1 MESKKE
7 TKTTEFGMG
16 LCYCLGLFLAHAE
29 RSSMYENKK
38 AEEESEKRMNKLGKV
53 EGYSF
58 IADIWFNAASDHL
71 YELQIPKNLPE
82 DLKKRLEIL
91 RAKVI
96 HFGHGFCNDS
106 RKEDKTWAIEEAKE
120 LLRLID
126 NHNGIKTAIA
136 DWD

>member
-29 RSSMYENKK
+29 RNMYGNKK
-38 AEEESEKRMNKLGKV
+38 AEEEAEKRMNKLGKV
-53 EGYSF
+53 EDYSF
-58 IADIWFNAASDHL
+58 IADMWFNAASDHL

-106 RKEDKTWAIEEAKE
+106 REEDKTWAIEETKE

-126 NHNGIKTAIA
+126 KHFKIKTLEA
-136 DWD
+136 DYK